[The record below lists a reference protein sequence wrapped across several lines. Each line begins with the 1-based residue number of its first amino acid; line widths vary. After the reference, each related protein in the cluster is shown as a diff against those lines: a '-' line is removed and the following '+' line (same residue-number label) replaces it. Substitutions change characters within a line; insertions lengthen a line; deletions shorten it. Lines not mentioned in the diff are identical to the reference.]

1 MDVLCVSPA
10 VSVLDTPPT
19 MAFSRRFL
27 MMVGLNPCFSAGQT
41 HNRVRPVEKLDAPF
55 LLVASV
61 AGGTLRASRAGYSA
75 ISPQT
80 YRAYASMTV
89 RRSSK

>member
-1 MDVLCVSPA
+1 MDVACAGPA

-19 MAFSRRFL
+19 TAFSRRFL

-41 HNRVRPVEKLDAPF
+41 HNRVRPAEKRDTPF
-55 LLVASV
+55 LFVASV
-61 AGGTLRASRAGYSA
+61 AAGTLRASRAGYA
-75 ISPQT
+75 AFSPQT